1 TTEICR
7 IDYSSGELKRVGS
20 VFLEGHVND
29 QYSLDVYDGVLRVFT
44 SIGNVDS
51 KFEDTEYGHHVYDI
65 SNNVVNASL
74 YCVDINTFEVI
85 ASVDKFAPD
94 GENVKSARFDK
105 DIAYVCTSVQL
116 TDPVFMFDLS
126 DLGNITYKDTGT
138 IEGFSSS
145 LVDFADGYLLGIGI
159 KDWGNPKIE
168 IYKEDGDKVVS
179 VSAVELTN
187 SDISGVY
194 KSYYIDRQRG
204 YIGLGVYKYGND
216 EGCVYIILKFENDK
230 LRVVGESVLEN
241 HRNTSTIRGTLID
254 GFFYILSEENMTVI
268 SEDSLA

>member
-1 TTEICR
+1 
-7 IDYSSGELKRVGS
+7 
-20 VFLEGHVND
+20 
-29 QYSLDVYDGVLRVFT
+29 
-44 SIGNVDS
+44 
-51 KFEDTEYGHHVYDI
+51 
-65 SNNVVNASL
+65 
-74 YCVDINTFEVI
+74 
-85 ASVDKFAPD
+85 
-94 GENVKSARFDK
+94 
-105 DIAYVCTSVQL
+105 
-116 TDPVFMFDLS
+116 
-126 DLGNITYKDTGT
+126 
-138 IEGFSSS
+138 
-145 LVDFADGYLLGIGI
+145 LLGIGI

-168 IYKEDGDKVVS
+168 IYKEEGDKVVS

-268 SEDSLA
+268 SEDCLV